1 MATKGETFVAT
12 KGETLVATKGETL
25 VATKGGK
32 GVRRRRIAPTAAL
45 CTLALGAAACGGGSK
60 SASSP
65 AHQGT
70 GGAKAAIERAW
81 KGFFD
86 GSSSVNTKESFVENA
101 YLFSNLVSAQSSSA
115 LAKSVSVRVE
125 QVSDITA
132 THAKVT
138 YRLEADGKPLL
149 PHPQQGVAVKIRGTW
164 KVSAATVCA
173 LVKIEGARTIACP
186 VGTAGGSG
194 TS

>member
-1 MATKGETFVAT
+1 MTS
-12 KGETLVATKGETL
+12 
-25 VATKGGK
+25 
-32 GVRRRRIAPTAAL
+32 GVTAAA
-45 CTLALGAAACGGGSK
+45 TAAEATST
-60 SASSP
+60 S
-65 AHQGT
+65 
-70 GGAKAAIERAW
+70 GAKAAIELAW

-149 PHPQQGVAVKIRGTW
+149 PHPQQGIAVKIRGTW